1 MVGVDGS
8 SPLERTTF
16 RISSV
21 CATPLLLICIARP
34 LSFLI
39 GFRILSVYTVPR
51 CLLERFQ
58 RSRAYCDNSNDLRN
72 NSVVVTNR
80 NRTTSLHA
88 WPSSPILIQY
98 CPFQSQSEMSLRCAA
113 IEFRPYSS
121 ITTYRKSV
129 MKKTKIVCTI
139 GPKTES
145 EEMLTQLLEAGMNV
159 MRLNFSHGDYA
170 EHGQRI
176 TNMRAVMQKTGRQAA
191 ILLDTKGPEIRTMKL
206 EGGNDAALKAGQ
218 TFTFTTDQ
226 SVIGNSERVA
236 VTYPGFTADLKI
248 GNTVLVDDGLI
259 GMEVT
264 EVTENTVVCKVLN
277 NGDLG
282 ENKGVNLPGVSIQL
296 PALAEKDKRDLIFG
310 CEQGVDFV
318 AASFIRK
325 RSDVLEIR
333 EHLKQ
338 NGGEH
343 IQIISKIENQEG
355 LNNFDEILEASDG
368 IMVARGDLGV
378 EIPVEEVIFAQKMMI
393 KKCNKARKVVIT
405 ATQMLDSMIKNP
417 RPTRAEAGDVAN
429 AILDGTDAVMLSG
442 ESAKGRY
449 PLESVTIMATICERT
464 DRVMKSR
471 IDSQSDNRKMRIT
484 EAVCRGAV
492 ETAEKLEAP
501 LIVVA
506 TEGGK
511 SAKAVR
517 KYFPNATI
525 LALTTNPTTA
535 RQLIL
540 SKGIE
545 TRLVTEIAS
554 TDDFYRLGK
563 EAALESGY
571 GQKGDVVVLVSGALV
586 PSGTTNTASVHV
598 L

>member
-1 MVGVDGS
+1 
-8 SPLERTTF
+8 
-16 RISSV
+16 
-21 CATPLLLICIARP
+21 
-34 LSFLI
+34 
-39 GFRILSVYTVPR
+39 
-51 CLLERFQ
+51 
-58 RSRAYCDNSNDLRN
+58 
-72 NSVVVTNR
+72 
-80 NRTTSLHA
+80 
-88 WPSSPILIQY
+88 
-98 CPFQSQSEMSLRCAA
+98 
-113 IEFRPYSS
+113 
-121 ITTYRKSV
+121 

-145 EEMLTQLLEAGMNV
+145 EEMLAKMLDAGMNV

-176 TNMRAVMQKTGRQAA
+176 QNLRNVMSKTGKTAA

-206 EGGNDAALKAGQ
+206 EGGNDVSLKAGQ
-218 TFTFTTDQ
+218 TFTFTTDK
-226 SVIGNSERVA
+226 SVIGNSEMVA
-236 VTYPGFTADLKI
+236 VTYEGFTTDLSV

-264 EVTENTVVCKVLN
+264 AIEGNKVICKVLN

-282 ENKGVNLPGVSIQL
+282 ENKGVNLPGVSIAL
-296 PALAEKDKRDLIFG
+296 PALAEKDKQDLIFG
-310 CEQGVDFV
+310 CEQGVAFV

-325 RSDVLEIR
+325 RSDVIEIR
-333 EHLKQ
+333 EHLKAH
-338 NGGEH
+338 GGENIH
-343 IQIISKIENQEG
+343 IISKIENQEG

-393 KKCNKARKVVIT
+393 EKCIRARKVVIT

-442 ESAKGRY
+442 ESAKGKY
-449 PLESVTIMATICERT
+449 PLEEVSIMATICERT
-464 DRVMKSR
+464 DRVMNSR
-471 IDSQSDNRKMRIT
+471 LEFNNDNRKLRIT

-492 ETAEKLEAP
+492 ETAEKLDAP

-506 TEGGK
+506 TQGGK
-511 SAKAVR
+511 SARAVR
-517 KYFPNATI
+517 KYFPDATI
-525 LALTTNPTTA
+525 LALTTNEKTA
-535 RQLIL
+535 HQLVL
-540 SKGIE
+540 SKGVVPQ
-545 TRLVTEIAS
+545 LVKEITS

-563 EAALESGY
+563 ELALQSGLAH
-571 GQKGDVVVLVSGALV
+571 KGDVVVMVSGALV

>member
-1 MVGVDGS
+1 
-8 SPLERTTF
+8 
-16 RISSV
+16 
-21 CATPLLLICIARP
+21 
-34 LSFLI
+34 
-39 GFRILSVYTVPR
+39 
-51 CLLERFQ
+51 
-58 RSRAYCDNSNDLRN
+58 
-72 NSVVVTNR
+72 
-80 NRTTSLHA
+80 
-88 WPSSPILIQY
+88 
-98 CPFQSQSEMSLRCAA
+98 
-113 IEFRPYSS
+113 
-121 ITTYRKSV
+121 

-145 EEMLTQLLEAGMNV
+145 EEMLTKMLEAGMNV

-176 TNMRAVMQKTGRQAA
+176 QNLRNVMSKTGKKAA
-191 ILLDTKGPEIRTMKL
+191 ILLDTKGPEIRTIKL
-206 EGGNDAALKAGQ
+206 EGGNDVSLKAGQ
-218 TFTFTTDQ
+218 TFTFTTDK
-226 SVIGNSERVA
+226 SVIGNNEIVA
-236 VTYPGFTADLKI
+236 VTYEGFTSDLAV

-264 EVTENTVVCKVLN
+264 AIEGNKVICKVLN

-282 ENKGVNLPGVSIQL
+282 KQ
-296 PALAEKDKRDLIFG
+296 DLIFG

-325 RSDVLEIR
+325 RSDVVEIR
-333 EHLKQ
+333 EHLKAH
-338 NGGEH
+338 GGEN

-368 IMVARGDLGV
+368 IMVARGDMGV
-378 EIPVEEVIFAQKMMI
+378 EIPVEEVIFAQKMI
-393 KKCNKARKVVIT
+393 IEKCIRARKVVIT

-442 ESAKGRY
+442 ESAKGKY
-449 PLESVTIMATICERT
+449 PLEAVTIMATICERT
-464 DRVMKSR
+464 DRVMTSR
-471 IDSQSDNRKMRIT
+471 LDFNNDNRKLRIT

-506 TEGGK
+506 TQGGK
-511 SAKAVR
+511 SARAVR
-517 KYFPNATI
+517 KYFPDATI
-525 LALTTNPTTA
+525 LALTTNETTA
-535 RQLIL
+535 RQLVL
-540 SKGIE
+540 SKGVVPQ
-545 TRLVTEIAS
+545 LVEEIAS
-554 TDDFYRLGK
+554 TDDFYHLGK
-563 EAALESGY
+563 DLALKSGLAR
-571 GQKGDVVVLVSGALV
+571 KGDVVVMVSGALV

>member
-1 MVGVDGS
+1 
-8 SPLERTTF
+8 
-16 RISSV
+16 
-21 CATPLLLICIARP
+21 
-34 LSFLI
+34 
-39 GFRILSVYTVPR
+39 
-51 CLLERFQ
+51 
-58 RSRAYCDNSNDLRN
+58 
-72 NSVVVTNR
+72 
-80 NRTTSLHA
+80 
-88 WPSSPILIQY
+88 
-98 CPFQSQSEMSLRCAA
+98 
-113 IEFRPYSS
+113 
-121 ITTYRKSV
+121 

-145 EEMLTQLLEAGMNV
+145 EEMLTKMLDAGMNV
-159 MRLNFSHGDYA
+159 MRLNFSHGDYQ

-176 TNMRAVMQKTGRQAA
+176 ANLRSVLAKTGKTAA

-206 EGGNDAALKAGQ
+206 EGGNDVSLEAGQ
-218 TFTFTTDQ
+218 MFTFTTDQ
-226 SVIGNSERVA
+226 SVVGDKTCVA
-236 VTYPGFTADLKI
+236 VTYPGFASDLAI

-264 EVTENTVVCKVLN
+264 SISDERVVCKVLN

-282 ENKGVNLPGVSIQL
+282 ENKGINLPGVSIQL

-310 CEQGVDFV
+310 CEQGLDFV

-333 EHLKQ
+333 EHL
-338 NGGEH
+338 NAHGGEH
-343 IQIISKIENQEG
+343 IKIISKIENQEG

-393 KKCNKARKVVIT
+393 EKCNRARKVVIT

-442 ESAKGRY
+442 ESAKGKY
-449 PLESVTIMATICERT
+449 PLEAVTIMATICERT
-464 DRVMKSR
+464 DRTMPCRVETVSDSSR
-471 IDSQSDNRKMRIT
+471 LRIT

-492 ETAEKLEAP
+492 ETAEKLSAP

-511 SAKAVR
+511 SAKAIR
-517 KYFPNATI
+517 KYFPTSPI
-525 LALTTNPTTA
+525 LALTTNETTA

-540 SKGIE
+540 SKGVIPL
-545 TRLVTEIAS
+545 LVSAFTS

-563 EAALESGY
+563 EAALQSNLA
-571 GQKGDVVVLVSGALV
+571 QKGDIIVMVSGALV
-586 PSGTTNTASVHV
+586 PSGTTNTASVHI

>member
-1 MVGVDGS
+1 M
-8 SPLERTTF
+8 
-16 RISSV
+16 
-21 CATPLLLICIARP
+21 
-34 LSFLI
+34 
-39 GFRILSVYTVPR
+39 
-51 CLLERFQ
+51 
-58 RSRAYCDNSNDLRN
+58 
-72 NSVVVTNR
+72 
-80 NRTTSLHA
+80 
-88 WPSSPILIQY
+88 
-98 CPFQSQSEMSLRCAA
+98 
-113 IEFRPYSS
+113 
-121 ITTYRKSV
+121 K
-129 MKKTKIVCTI
+129 KKTKIVCTI

-145 EEMLTQLLEAGMNV
+145 EEMLTNLLDAGMNV
-159 MRLNFSHGDYA
+159 MRLNFSHGNYE

-176 TNMRAVMQKTGRQAA
+176 TNLRNVMSKSGHQAA

-206 EGGNDAALKAGQ
+206 EGGTDASLKAGQ
-218 TFTFTTDQ
+218 TFIFTTDQ
-226 SVIGNSERVA
+226 SVIGNTNTVA
-236 VTYPGFTADLKI
+236 VTYPGFAADLKI

-264 EVTENTVVCKVLN
+264 EVTESIVVCKVLN

-296 PALAEKDKRDLIFG
+296 PALADKDKRDLIFG

-325 RSDVLEIR
+325 RSDVIEIR
-333 EHLKQ
+333 EYLKAH
-338 NGGEH
+338 GGEH

-355 LNNFDEILEASDG
+355 LNNFDDILDASDG

-378 EIPVEEVIFAQKMMI
+378 EIPVEEVIFAQKIMI
-393 KKCNKARKVVIT
+393 KKCNRARKVVIT

-442 ESAKGRY
+442 ESAKGKY

-471 IDSQSDNRKMRIT
+471 IDSQHDNRKMRIT

-492 ETAEKLEAP
+492 ETAEKLKSP

-511 SAKAVR
+511 SAKSIR

-525 LALTTNPTTA
+525 LALTTNQQTA
-535 RQLIL
+535 RQLLL
-540 SKGIE
+540 SKGI
-545 TRLVTEIAS
+545 VTSVVNEIAS
-554 TDDFYRLGK
+554 TDYFYRLGK
-563 EAALESGY
+563 EAAIASGY
-571 GQKGDVVVLVSGALV
+571 ALKGEIVVMVSGALV